1 MMEWVEY
8 MTADTQSPMANLRR
22 ANGRDKPWKVPYFG
36 VGNES
41 WGCGGSMTPEYYA
54 NEYRRYNTFVKNYN
68 PSAPVYRI
76 ASGSNAEDVN
86 WTEVMMKNAGKHM
99 NGLSLH
105 YYTLP
110 RGDWHKPKG
119 PATGFGEEEYF
130 TTLRRTLAMDPIITE
145 HSKIMD

>member
-1 MMEWVEY
+1 MGRVHDGRY
-8 MTADTQSPMANLRR
+8 PIADGQSPPRQRR
-22 ANGRDKPWKVPYFG
+22 RQALEGALFG
-36 VGNES
+36 AGDES

-86 WTEVMMKNAGKHM
+86 WTEVMMKNSGKHM
-99 NGLSLH
+99 DGLSLH

-110 RGDWHKPKG
+110 CGDWQTKRSG
-119 PATGFGEEEYF
+119 TGFGEEEYF
-130 TTLRRTLAMDPIITE
+130 TTLRRSLAMDP
-145 HSKIMD
+145 